1 MRRLWLVFSQAVTVA
16 VAVLFVVLT
25 FKPEW
30 LPGGRVPL
38 ALPAPTLIQAAPAA
52 AASGALGVAGSF
64 AGAAAQAAPAVVSVM
79 ATRGARRGGADPH
92 AGVPGFEEFFGNPGR
107 RQVGLGSGVIV
118 APQGYLLT
126 NHHVVQGA
134 SEIEVQL
141 TDGRSAAAT
150 VVGSDPETDIAVLK
164 IDLPGALP
172 VMRLGD
178 VRALRVGDPVLAIG
192 NPFNVGQTVT
202 SGIVSALDRTG
213 AGSQYQNFI
222 QTDAAINP
230 GNSGGALV
238 DANGALV
245 GINTAIFSRSGGSTG
260 IGFAVPVDTARSVM
274 EQIIAGG
281 EVRRGWIG
289 VELREITPELAESL
303 ALQARSGVLI
313 TGVLQDG
320 PAARAGVRPGDVL
333 VQVADRPVRAT
344 SDLFAAVAALAPG
357 STAPLVVQ
365 RGRETL
371 RLKVQVGDR
380 NRDSGRR

>member
-38 ALPAPTLIQAAPAA
+38 PTPTLIQAAAPAA
-52 AASGALGVAGSF
+52 WAASGADSF

-79 ATRGARRGGADPH
+79 ATRTRGADPH
-92 AGVPGFEEFFGNPGR
+92 AGIPDFERFFGNPS
-107 RQVGLGSGVIV
+107 RQQRGLGSGVIV
-118 APQGYLLT
+118 APEGYLLT
-126 NHHVVQGA
+126 NHHVIENA
-134 SEIEVQL
+134 TEIEVQL
-141 TDGRSAAAT
+141 VDGRSAAAT

-164 IDLPGALP
+164 IDLPGPLP

-202 SGIVSALDRTG
+202 AGIVSALDRTG
-213 AGSQYQNFI
+213 AGSQFQNFI

-238 DANGALV
+238 DAGGALV
-245 GINTAIFSRSGGSTG
+245 GINTAIFSRSGGSMG

-274 EQIIAGG
+274 EQLIAGG

-289 VELREITPELAESL
+289 VEPREITPELAESL
-303 ALQARSGVLI
+303 ALPVSSGVLI
-313 TGVLQDG
+313 AGVLQDG
-320 PAARAGVRPGDVL
+320 PAARAGLRPGDVL
-333 VQVADRPVRAT
+333 VQVADRPVRVAG
-344 SDLFAAVAALAPG
+344 DLFAAVAALEPG
-357 STAPLVVQ
+357 SKAPLVVQ

-371 RLKVQVGDR
+371 TLQVQVGDR
-380 NRDSGRR
+380 NRDSRRR

>member
-1 MRRLWLVFSQAVTVA
+1 
-16 VAVLFVVLT
+16 
-25 FKPEW
+25 
-30 LPGGRVPL
+30 
-38 ALPAPTLIQAAPAA
+38 
-52 AASGALGVAGSF
+52 
-64 AGAAAQAAPAVVSVM
+64 
-79 ATRGARRGGADPH
+79 
-92 AGVPGFEEFFGNPGR
+92 VPGFEEFFGNPGR
-107 RQVGLGSGVIV
+107 RQLGLGSGVIV

-150 VVGSDPETDIAVLK
+150 VVGSDPETDIAVLR
-164 IDLPGALP
+164 IDLPDALP

-245 GINTAIFSRSGGSTG
+245 GINTAIFSRSGGSMG

>member
-1 MRRLWLVFSQAVTVA
+1 
-16 VAVLFVVLT
+16 
-25 FKPEW
+25 
-30 LPGGRVPL
+30 PGPPG
-38 ALPAPTLIQAAPAA
+38 
-52 AASGALGVAGSF
+52 
-64 AGAAAQAAPAVVSVM
+64 
-79 ATRGARRGGADPH
+79 GGADPH
-92 AGVPGFEEFFGNPGR
+92 AGVPGVEEVFGNPGR
-107 RQVGLGSGVIV
+107 RQVGQGSGVIV

-238 DANGALV
+238 DASGALV